1 MPLTVVVVLFLLAV
15 ALWLRPRRNTT
26 PGLPPGPSRLPIIG
40 NLLDKPSNNAWLT
53 YTKWAREHNSD
64 VISFKVLGRVTV
76 VLSSATAV
84 KELLER
90 RSSIYSDRPS
100 MRMLNEL
107 MQWDWNFGF
116 MPYADSWRLHRK
128 AFSQYFNVSKIAQY
142 RPVQV
147 HSTAKL
153 LHQML
158 ENPEDFFKHIRHHS
172 GSIIFSI
179 VYGYEMESA
188 NDPLVEMADRAM
200 QASARAMSPG
210 NYLVDYLPML
220 RYVPSWCPSATFKK
234 DAELAAHY
242 GQTLRDVPF
251 NRVLEAMIDGSAPPS
266 FVATSIQRI
275 HADMAGPLH
284 DHLEVIKNCAA
295 VSFVGGADTTV
306 ALILTILLAVVLH
319 PEVQSR
325 AQAELDA
332 VVGRSRL
339 PTFDD
344 RQSLPF
350 VCALISES
358 MRWRPVGPLPISH
371 ANVCDD
377 VYNGYF
383 IPKGST
389 ISANVW
395 AIMHDEK
402 MFPAP
407 DVFDPERFLGE
418 NPQPDPTTLGAW
430 GFGRR
435 ICSGRYLAMDTV
447 FITVASLL
455 WAFTFGK
462 ARNKDGQDV
471 TPDDQAYTEAFIM
484 HPLPFECVVTPRF
497 SGVQHI
503 VDSLIVG

>member
-1 MPLTVVVVLFLLAV
+1 MSLTVVVGLFLLAA
-15 ALWLRPRRNTT
+15 ALVLRPRRTKT
-26 PGLPPGPSRLPIIG
+26 PCLPPGPRRLPVIG
-40 NLLDKPSNNAWLT
+40 NLLDRPSNNAWLT
-53 YTKWAREHNSD
+53 YTKWAKEHDSD
-64 VISFKVLGRVTV
+64 VISFEVLGRVTV

-107 MQWDWNFGF
+107 MRWDWNFGF

-128 AFSQYFNVSKIAQY
+128 AFSQHFNVSKIAQY

-147 HSTAKL
+147 RSTAKL

-158 ENPEDFFKHIRHHS
+158 ESPGDFFAHIRHHS

-179 VYGYEMESA
+179 VYGYEMEST

-200 QASARAMSPG
+200 KASAHAMSSG
-210 NYLVDYLPML
+210 NHLVDYLPIL
-220 RYVPSWCPSATFKK
+220 RYVPSWCTFKK

-251 NRVLEAMIDGSAPPS
+251 NRVLEAMADDRAPPS

-275 HADMAGPLH
+275 LHADMAGPRP
-284 DHLEVIKNCAA
+284 DQLEVIKNCAA

-306 ALILTILLAVVLH
+306 ALILTILLAMVLH
-319 PEVQSR
+319 PEVQSK
-325 AQAELDA
+325 AQAELDI
-332 VVGRSRL
+332 VVGRNRL
-339 PTFDD
+339 PTYDD

-350 VCALISES
+350 LDALILES

-371 ANVCDD
+371 ANLCDD
-377 VYNGYF
+377 GYDGYF

-418 NPQPDPTTLGAW
+418 HPQPDPTTLGAW

-447 FITVASLL
+447 YITIASLL

-462 ARNKDGQDV
+462 ARNKDGQAI
-471 TPDDQAYTEAFIM
+471 TPDDQAYTEVFIM
-484 HPLPFECVVTPRF
+484 HPLPFECLITSRF
-497 SGVQHI
+497 SGVEH
-503 VDSLIVG
+503 VLDSLVVG